1 MNVVGRAFPDELA
14 MWLELISMLSVEDSI
29 DLILN
34 DRLVL
39 HIIVYA
45 NGDYKLCVFSR
56 YKVDNRTKTLVI
68 NKRYLL
74 ANNTFTN
81 NQYTEMCSYIDFLFG
96 KFVKSGFGVKD
107 IAAGFLGMTGAMA
120 IVAGMT
126 VAAAC
131 Y

>member
-1 MNVVGRAFPDELA
+1 MNVVGRAMPDELG
-14 MWLELISMLSVEDSI
+14 MWLELISMLSTEDSI
-29 DLILN
+29 DLVLN

-96 KFVKSGFGVKD
+96 KFVKSEFGVKD

>member
-1 MNVVGRAFPDELA
+1 MNVVGRAMPDELG
-14 MWLELISMLSVEDSI
+14 MWLELISMLSAEDSI
-29 DLILN
+29 DLVLN

-56 YKVDNRTKTLVI
+56 YKVDNKTKTLVI

-81 NQYTEMCSYIDFLFG
+81 NQYTEMCSYIDYLFG
-96 KFVKSGFGVKD
+96 KFVKSGFSAKD

>member
-1 MNVVGRAFPDELA
+1 MNVVGRAMPDELG
-14 MWLELISMLSVEDSI
+14 MWLELISMLSTEDSI
-29 DLILN
+29 DLVLN

-56 YKVDNRTKTLVI
+56 YKVDNKTKTLVI

-96 KFVKSGFGVKD
+96 KFVKSEFGVKD

>member
-14 MWLELISMLSVEDSI
+14 MWLELISMLSIEDSI

-39 HIIVYA
+39 HIVKYA
-45 NGDYKLCVFSR
+45 NGDYKLCIFSR
-56 YKVDNRTKTLVI
+56 YKVDNKNKTLTI
-68 NKRYLL
+68 DKRYLL
-74 ANNTFTN
+74 SQNTYADKE
-81 NQYTEMCSYIDFLFG
+81 YTEMCSYIDFLFG

>member
-1 MNVVGRAFPDELA
+1 MNVVGKATPDELA

-56 YKVDNRTKTLVI
+56 YKVNNKTKTLVI

-81 NQYTEMCSYIDFLFG
+81 NQYTEMCSYIDELFG
-96 KFVKSGFGVKD
+96 KFVKSKFSAKD
-107 IAAGFLGMTGAMA
+107 IASGFLELTGAMA
-120 IVAGMT
+120 IMAGMT

>member
-1 MNVVGRAFPDELA
+1 MPDELG
-14 MWLELISMLSVEDSI
+14 MWLELISMLSTEDSI
-29 DLILN
+29 DLVLN

-68 NKRYLL
+68 NRRYLL

-96 KFVKSGFGVKD
+96 KFVKSKFGAKD
-107 IAAGFLGMTGAMA
+107 IASGFLGLTGAMA
-120 IVAGMT
+120 IMAGMT